1 MSWHLDPISK
11 CESVGCWSY
20 KLTIFCLAFCKHPKQ
35 VEKHFPSAASS
46 GFVSFSRISNGHST
60 YVIDLVGLTGR
71 LKRLKAAKPIPKNP
85 RILKSAEIVKS
96 LEVAHWAYN
105 YPICPHDSSP
115 HVISGS
121 QASRSRSRPTWTST
135 SFSFSCC
142 FSCSFSSCRNWLN
155 GQKKKTLATKRS

>member
-1 MSWHLDPISK
+1 MSRHLDPISK

-35 VEKHFPSAASS
+35 VEEHFPSAASS

-60 YVIDLVGLTGR
+60 YVIDLIGLTGR

-96 LEVAHWAYN
+96 LEVAHLQLSNMSSWLITTCYFWEPGLTFSLAAYMDFN
-105 YPICPHDSSP
+105 FFLLFLLLFLLLLLL
-115 HVISGS
+115 
-121 QASRSRSRPTWTST
+121 RELTEWT
-135 SFSFSCC
+135 
-142 FSCSFSSCRNWLN
+142 
-155 GQKKKTLATKRS
+155 KKETLAMKRS